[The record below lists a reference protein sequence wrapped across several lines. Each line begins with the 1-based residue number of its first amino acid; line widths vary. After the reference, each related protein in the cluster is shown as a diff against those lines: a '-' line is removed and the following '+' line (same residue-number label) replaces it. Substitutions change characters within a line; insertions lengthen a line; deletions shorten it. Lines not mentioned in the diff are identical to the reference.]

1 MVRFN
6 NEFRKGTEFNG
17 SGKDTNDKTSSNREK
32 TKHQRT
38 NGGSTEQTLSGI
50 AKDMEKITSEIKEN
64 YNKMITILDNNS
76 LIINQSKKIWKI
88 LKKII
93 CKL

>member
-1 MVRFN
+1 MVRSN

-17 SGKDTNDKTSSNREK
+17 SGKDTNDKTSGNREK
-32 TKHQRT
+32 TKHQRAD
-38 NGGSTEQTLSGI
+38 GESTEQTFSGI

-76 LIINQSKKIWKI
+76 LTIKSIKEDLEDIKENY
-88 LKKII
+88 L
-93 CKL
+93 

>member
-1 MVRFN
+1 MVRSN

-17 SGKDTNDKTSSNREK
+17 SGKDTNDKTSGNRKE

-38 NGGSTEQTLSGI
+38 DGGSTEQTLSGI

-76 LIINQSKKIWKI
+76 LTI
-88 LKKII
+88 
-93 CKL
+93 KLIKEDLEDIKENYL

>member
-17 SGKDTNDKTSSNREK
+17 SGKDTNDKTSGNREK
-32 TKHQRT
+32 TKHQRAD
-38 NGGSTEQTLSGI
+38 GGSTEQTLSGI
-50 AKDMEKITSEIKEN
+50 AKDMEQITSEIKEN

-76 LIINQSKKIWKI
+76 LTIKSIKEDLEDIKENY
-88 LKKII
+88 L
-93 CKL
+93 